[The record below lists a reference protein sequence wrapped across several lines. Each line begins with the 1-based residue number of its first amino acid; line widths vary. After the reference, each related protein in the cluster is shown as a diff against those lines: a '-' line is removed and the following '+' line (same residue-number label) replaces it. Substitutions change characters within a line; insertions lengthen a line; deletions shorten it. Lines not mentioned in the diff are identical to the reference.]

1 MVEERGFKK
10 TLRDIYNDGIKIRDD
25 QDRIH
30 LISTFGEGIVGERV
44 SDVLELFQYNI
55 NTQTLTATVANGGT
69 VTQADSMA
77 VLTSS
82 TATNGAA
89 NLKSKHVVRYRAG
102 HEVYSIFT
110 SLWANGGVAGAKQYI
125 GLFTNTDGFFLG
137 YNGTDFVVGRRKD
150 SSDTVVSTFNGSA
163 EFTNRFDP
171 TKLNIFSITFGWLG
185 TAPVNFYWMNP
196 EGKMIL
202 IHQMKLPNTLTG
214 PSTTNPVLPMSADI
228 TKTSGATSI
237 VMKSGSW
244 HGGVIHNGDDQVADR
259 YYSKII
265 SATAI
270 STETV
275 LINYQNVSTFQSKT
289 NLVDIEGALLEAA
302 SDGTK
307 IGLVKIYRNLAIG
320 GTPSWAN
327 IDATNSVMQTDTAG
341 TVTPSDANLLLAITL
356 GRTDSQ
362 LISLKDLDFVIHPG
376 ETLTVTAQSTANMD
390 FSFFLRWRERF

>member
-1 MVEERGFKK
+1 MSEERGYKK

-25 QDRIH
+25 QDRIG
-30 LISTFGEGIVGERV
+30 LISTFGEGIVGQRI

-55 NTQTLTATVANGGT
+55 NTETLTSTVANGGT

-77 VLTSS
+77 ILTSS

-89 NLKSKHVVRYRAG
+89 QLQSKHVVRYRAG

-110 SLWANGGVAGAKQYI
+110 SLWANGGVAGATQYI
-125 GLFTNTDGFFLG
+125 GLFNGTDGFFLG

-150 SSDTVVSTFNGSA
+150 SVDTTVSTFNGSA

-196 EGKMIL
+196 EGKLVL
-202 IHQMKLPNTLTG
+202 IHQMQLPNTLTG
-214 PSTTNPVLPMSADI
+214 PTVTNPVLPVCMDI

-244 HGGVIHNGDDQVADR
+244 HGGVIHNGIDKVSDR
-259 YYSKII
+259 FFSKII
-265 SATAI
+265 SATTV
-270 STETV
+270 STEAV
-275 LINYQNVSTFQSKT
+275 LINFQNVSTFQSKT
-289 NLVDIEGALLEAA
+289 NLIDVEGALLEAA

-307 IGLVKIYRNLAIG
+307 IGLVKIYRNLAI
-320 GTPSWAN
+320 TSPSWTN
-327 IDATNSVMQTDTAG
+327 VNATNSVIQTDVAG
-341 TVTPSDANLLLAITL
+341 TVTPSDNNLLLALTL
-356 GRTDSQ
+356 GRTDSK
-362 LISLKDLDFVIHPG
+362 LINLKDLDFVLHPG

-390 FSFFLRWRERF
+390 FSFFLRWAEHF